1 MRPAIRRPSIVD
13 LYASPELGVLAVLE
27 SAVDV
32 ALLALVAA
40 YPEDEPDAENV
51 PLERRAARN
60 LVSAAGDLATAL
72 HRYRL
77 ALVRARERD
86 CDDLLPF

>member
-1 MRPAIRRPSIVD
+1 MRAATRRPTVVD

-40 YPEDEPDAENV
+40 HPEDEADAEDV

-60 LVSAAGDLATAL
+60 LVSAAGDLETAL

-86 CDDLLPF
+86 RDEQLPF